1 MANYTVSIIVGLKDE
16 ASRGLKGLGDKIRAN
31 ATSLRQ
37 VGAGM
42 TAAGTTVV
50 GGLLAAGREAASFE
64 DVLADVEIQ
73 SGATAKEMEAIRE
86 SCKAQDF
93 TKLGLSATDVAGA
106 YKRLASEGYNIAK
119 MQEMLKPITETS
131 IGLGLEQGETTKIM
145 LNLME
150 QFRLGT
156 GDMARIADT
165 LTGALADTSFQG
177 DELAETMKYAGMAG
191 RSLSWSL
198 EDTIAVTDQV
208 IKVTGEASMA
218 GTYFRG
224 MVDKLLAPTK
234 KMVTEFE
241 GVGISM
247 ADVTKAMKSPVT
259 LIELLTTAQERGA
272 NITAMFGSRAGAA
285 ARALIGQADAVAKT
299 TEEIQK
305 QGFAAEAA
313 ATKAEKGMGPWR
325 EITAQLKNFA
335 IEVGEPVRET
345 LAEIL
350 PMLTDFIAR
359 VGDFVKTDLGKSA
372 TKWALGIGAFCQAF
386 GPLVYMLPTVSS
398 ALSGIVR
405 VGPGL
410 IGFFGKLPGL
420 VSEVASALTALGP
433 GLLAAGPWIALA
445 GGVALLATEFYK
457 LWQSAKETA
466 AAIAECKA
474 KTEEY
479 ADLVGKTAELKAV
492 TPTVRETLM
501 GFITPGATGKTL
513 AEERWMQKEAGAAP
527 TAGEIAAARK
537 SLGLPAAQGP
547 GVKPPEI
554 TVPVNVY
561 IGNEKL
567 DERQRRV
574 ALDALHGAT
583 VGAR

>member
-1 MANYTVSIIVGLKDE
+1 VANYTVSIIVGLKDE

>member
-1 MANYTVSIIVGLKDE
+1 VANYTVSIIVGLKDE

-86 SCKAQDF
+86 ACKAQDF

-285 ARALIGQADAVAKT
+285 ARALIGQVDAVAKT